1 MPSDD
6 SIVLIRDEE
15 VRFLFKKYG
24 LNRLSLQLMELLWS
38 MDKPLSYE
46 EIITLVKSKWGK
58 NWKTR
63 KLKSCLVDLQKA
75 GAIIIDE
82 TIAIHIYCAAC
93 TKGEFID
100 NWKKEQIK
108 NYLNE
113 PSRLYGI
120 FPTTKKMSKEDIE
133 ELRKLL

>member
-1 MPSDD
+1 M
-6 SIVLIRDEE
+6 
-15 VRFLFKKYG
+15 FKKYG

-63 KLKSCLVDLQKA
+63 KLKSCLVVLQKA

>member
-6 SIVLIRDEE
+6 SIVLVRDEE

-63 KLKSCLVDLQKA
+63 KLK
-75 GAIIIDE
+75 

>member
-1 MPSDD
+1 M
-6 SIVLIRDEE
+6 
-15 VRFLFKKYG
+15 FKKYG

-46 EIITLVKSKWGK
+46 EIITLVKSKWGE

-75 GAIIIDE
+75 GAIIVDE

-120 FPTTKKMSKEDIE
+120 FPTMKKMSKEDIE

>member
-6 SIVLIRDEE
+6 SIVLVRDEE

-63 KLKSCLVDLQKA
+63 KLK
-75 GAIIIDE
+75 
-82 TIAIHIYCAAC
+82 
-93 TKGEFID
+93 
-100 NWKKEQIK
+100 
-108 NYLNE
+108 
-113 PSRLYGI
+113 
-120 FPTTKKMSKEDIE
+120 
-133 ELRKLL
+133 

>member
-1 MPSDD
+1 M
-6 SIVLIRDEE
+6 
-15 VRFLFKKYG
+15 FKKYG
-24 LNRLSLQLMELLWS
+24 LNHLSLQLMELLWS

-46 EIITLVKSKWGK
+46 EIATLVKSRWGER
-58 NWKTR
+58 WKIR
-63 KLKSCLVDLQKA
+63 KLKSCLVDLQEA
-75 GAIIIDE
+75 GAVIADE
-82 TIAIHIYCAAC
+82 NTAVRTYCAAC
-93 TKGEFID
+93 TKGGFVD

>member
-1 MPSDD
+1 M
-6 SIVLIRDEE
+6 
-15 VRFLFKKYG
+15 FKKYG